1 MYKGSKGSALVGP
14 GMSKEFS
21 VNNGLRQG
29 SFLRSIMLI
38 MVMELGSR
46 KVSLRGSMGR
56 MFYVDD
62 LAVVVES
69 GREMQE
75 VLWEGKKTIWKHG
88 LKMSLEKTQLMWV
101 AQQRK

>member
-1 MYKGSKGSALVGP
+1 
-14 GMSKEFS
+14 
-21 VNNGLRQG
+21 
-29 SFLRSIMLI
+29 MLI

-46 KVSLRGSMGR
+46 KVILRGSMGR
-56 MFYVDD
+56 MFYEDD
-62 LAVVVES
+62 LSVVVES

-75 VLWEGKKTIWKHG
+75 VLWEGKKTFWKHG